1 MTKATGTRIED
12 LDYNLIRNEIVR
24 VLGAGGGKFGY
35 GQPIVSSAVARNS
48 VITSA
53 HWNNLR
59 FDILNARLHQD
70 GVAPDLTQATA
81 RTPIA
86 YSTTSPLYQ
95 FNEAITTA
103 VANKFN
109 IGAGQFL
116 LQSGTSKTRTTAW
129 SSKLAS
135 TVTVTFS
142 TVDQARWFF
151 NSGGEIRFSS
161 SRTGGSLTY
170 QAQNTSWSNLLTTV
184 GTISFKATGFYELT
198 NQYAT
203 VYTSPPA
210 TPGDFST
217 NRYQIRAKSNNS
229 NNSNGGATILEFEVT
244 WEDNYTN
251 VSFSGNDAI
260 DGTLILTVDELRAEG
275 SLQPAGQFTIARPSY
290 SMTDILEVGPT
301 YAINANG
308 VTVDESGTVLFN
320 VVTTNVPNNTVLY
333 WTARPISGTLNA
345 SDFTDNLLQGT
356 TTITNNASTISRT
369 LKLDAL
375 TEGPESFEMI
385 LRTNSQAGSIVAR
398 STVVTVRDTSVTPTY
413 SITPTTTSVNEDGSV
428 RFDVVTTGVPEG
440 TRLYWTT
447 SLTTLASSNDIVCIS
462 VIDETGA
469 TQDADWTTFRNNY
482 PNRPFYLLQ
491 PGRRPADLKIP
502 LAFTTDSKAFGP
514 IAVNRDAGSVTNT
527 SDWYTLCNLDQV
539 PNNSKIALSIDTSG
553 SMTKATVQASINL
566 LTSKLSARGITIA
579 ELTMSS
585 ERYITPFNTP
595 ITMPMVVAVTGE
607 DFLDNAIDGYVDV
620 SAGGTASFT
629 RQIREDYR
637 SEGAE
642 NFLINLR
649 TGSAT
654 GPIVATSST
663 VTINDTSL
671 TRVYS
676 ISTSTTSVYE
686 GNTVT
691 FNVTTSNV
699 RNGTALYW
707 TTTGSGSLAYY
718 PPAITSSSWI
728 SFLSTYAVW
737 NDRVGPGI
745 TTNYTYA
752 VYFPETA
759 TYYFDAAVDDVG
771 SLSLD
776 GVLVVNI
783 PQFNIVYNASRQVER
798 GWHTI
803 TITATD
809 IPGGAAG
816 VSARITDSSSNIVW
830 TTRSA
835 YNPNV
840 NASDFTDGT
849 LSGIV
854 TINSN
859 VGTISRPLTMNDGNS
874 TPNSRFRLEL
884 RNDSFIS
891 PVVATSNEV
900 EIIDDPEDRPP
911 TYSLTANRLSV
922 DENGSVAYTVTTSNV
937 PNNTVLYWTTSGISA
952 SDFTD
957 NTLTGTVVIN
967 NNLGSIFRT
976 LTPDF
981 ITEGTESFT
990 LYLRTASTSGTI
1002 VATAQPVAVNDTT
1015 KTPSYTVTSD
1025 KATVT
1030 ENESVI
1036 FSVSTEN
1043 VPTGTIL
1050 YWSTVSMQNDTNA
1063 SDFTDN
1069 TMTGSFVVTNNSAT
1083 VIRTLVPN
1091 DGNSVPNDK
1100 FRLQIRTGSITGTV
1114 VATSSTVEII
1124 DNPDDLPKTYTVTPS
1139 RTTVSEGSSVDF
1151 TVNTTNVVNG
1161 TTLYWSAHG
1170 VSAADFSDG
1179 DTNGSFTISS
1189 NTGTAT
1195 VRSISNDALTEG
1207 TESFYISIRT
1217 GSTSGSIVA
1226 NSSSVTITDTST
1238 SPPTYALS
1246 VSPST
1251 ANEGASFTF
1260 TVSTTNVPSGTVLYW
1275 TASGTVNSNDFTDS
1289 AMQGTVVISGNST
1302 TIVRTT
1308 VNDLATEGN
1317 ETFTL
1322 SLRTG
1327 STNGTIVATRA
1338 VTINDTSSTTGAT
1351 CISVIDE
1358 TSVNLTTIRT
1368 EWNDFR
1374 TNYPNRKFY
1383 LLRPDTNT
1391 TTVDTKLP
1399 AEFKSDPLAFGPI
1412 QVSRDNGSVSTRSD
1426 WFALCNLGSLPY
1438 GAKVAIAIDNSGS
1451 MKTKTVQASY
1461 DLFTSKC
1468 AAAGLTV
1475 VVLTMSSE
1483 HWATPFNTSI

>member
-1 MTKATGTRIED
+1 M
-12 LDYNLIRNEIVR
+12 
-24 VLGAGGGKFGY
+24 
-35 GQPIVSSAVARNS
+35 
-48 VITSA
+48 
-53 HWNNLR
+53 
-59 FDILNARLHQD
+59 
-70 GVAPDLTQATA
+70 
-81 RTPIA
+81 
-86 YSTTSPLYQ
+86 
-95 FNEAITTA
+95 
-103 VANKFN
+103 AN
-109 IGAGQFL
+109 
-116 LQSGTSKTRTTAW
+116 
-129 SSKLAS
+129 
-135 TVTVTFS
+135 
-142 TVDQARWFF
+142 
-151 NSGGEIRFSS
+151 
-161 SRTGGSLTY
+161 
-170 QAQNTSWSNLLTTV
+170 
-184 GTISFKATGFYELT
+184 
-198 NQYAT
+198 
-203 VYTSPPA
+203 
-210 TPGDFST
+210 
-217 NRYQIRAKSNNS
+217 
-229 NNSNGGATILEFEVT
+229 
-244 WEDNYTN
+244 
-251 VSFSGNDAI
+251 
-260 DGTLILTVDELRAEG
+260 
-275 SLQPAGQFTIARPSY
+275 
-290 SMTDILEVGPT
+290 
-301 YAINANG
+301 
-308 VTVDESGTVLFN
+308 
-320 VVTTNVPNNTVLY
+320 
-333 WTARPISGTLNA
+333 
-345 SDFTDNLLQGT
+345 
-356 TTITNNASTISRT
+356 
-369 LKLDAL
+369 
-375 TEGPESFEMI
+375 
-385 LRTNSQAGSIVAR
+385 
-398 STVVTVRDTSVTPTY
+398 
-413 SITPTTTSVNEDGSV
+413 
-428 RFDVVTTGVPEG
+428 
-440 TRLYWTT
+440 
-447 SLTTLASSNDIVCIS
+447 
-462 VIDETGA
+462 
-469 TQDADWTTFRNNY
+469 
-482 PNRPFYLLQ
+482 
-491 PGRRPADLKIP
+491 
-502 LAFTTDSKAFGP
+502 
-514 IAVNRDAGSVTNT
+514 
-527 SDWYTLCNLDQV
+527 
-539 PNNSKIALSIDTSG
+539 
-553 SMTKATVQASINL
+553 
-566 LTSKLSARGITIA
+566 
-579 ELTMSS
+579 
-585 ERYITPFNTP
+585 ERYFAPFNTP
-595 ITMPMVVAVTGE
+595 ITMPLVVAVTGE

-629 RQIREDYR
+629 RQVREDYR

-649 TGSAT
+649 TGSTT
-654 GPIVATSST
+654 GPIVATSAT

-671 TRVYS
+671 TRAYS
-676 ISTSTTSVYE
+676 ISTSTTSIYE

-718 PPAITSSSWI
+718 PAAITNSAWI
-728 SFLSTYAVW
+728 SFLNTYAVW
-737 NDRVGPGI
+737 NGQVGPGI

-759 TYYFDAAVDDVG
+759 NYYFEAAVDDVG

-776 GVLVVNI
+776 GVIVVNT
-783 PQFNIVYNASRQVER
+783 PQFNIVYSASKQVER

-816 VSARITDSSSNIVW
+816 FAARITDSLSNTVW

-840 NASDFTDGT
+840 NASDFVDGT
-849 LSGIV
+849 LTGIV

-874 TPNSRFRLEL
+874 TPNSRFRIEL

-900 EIIDDPEDRPP
+900 EMIDDPEDRPP
-911 TYSLTANRLSV
+911 TYSVTANRISV
-922 DENGSVAYTVTTSNV
+922 DENGSVSYTVTTTNV
-937 PNNTVLYWTTSGISA
+937 PNNTILYWSISGVSA

-976 LTPDF
+976 VTPDF
-981 ITEGTESFT
+981 ITEGTEAFT
-990 LYLRTASTSGTI
+990 LYLRANSTSGSI
-1002 VATAQPVAVNDTT
+1002 VATSQSVTVNDTT
-1015 KTPSYTVTSD
+1015 KTPTYAVTAD
-1025 KATVT
+1025 KTTVT
-1030 ENESVI
+1030 ESETVI
-1036 FSVSTEN
+1036 FSISTSN
-1043 VPTGTIL
+1043 VPTGTTL
-1050 YWSTVSMQNDTNA
+1050 YWSTLSMQNDTNA

-1069 TMTGSFVVTNNSAT
+1069 TMTGSFVVNNNSAT
-1083 VIRTLVPN
+1083 VIRTLVAN

-1114 VATSSTVEII
+1114 VATSSTIEII
-1124 DNPDDLPKTYTVTPS
+1124 DNPDDLPKTYNVIPS
-1139 RTTVSEGSSVDF
+1139 RTTVSEGSSVEF
-1151 TVNTTNVVNG
+1151 TVNTTNIVNG

-1195 VRSISNDALTEG
+1195 VRSISNDVLTEG

-1251 ANEGASFTF
+1251 ANEGSAFTF

-1289 AMQGTVVISGNST
+1289 VMQGTVVISGNSA

-1308 VNDLATEGN
+1308 FNDLATEGN

-1327 STNGTIVATRA
+1327 STNGTIVATRS
-1338 VTINDTSSTTGAT
+1338 VTINDTSSTTGVT

-1399 AEFKSDPLAFGPI
+1399 AEFKTDPNAFGPI

-1451 MKTKTVQASY
+1451 MRTKTVQASY